1 VRGEDAMIQGRK
13 LVVVMPAYNAERT
26 LVRTYQDLPLDVVDE
41 VIIVDDGS
49 RDGTVALA
57 SRLGERVTVIKHERN
72 LGYGGNQ
79 KTCYSAALDRGA
91 DIVVMVHP
99 DYQYSPRL
107 CGAMAWMVASG
118 EYDLVLASRILGRGA
133 KEGRMPWWRY
143 FANRALTAF
152 ENLLLGLKLSEFHT
166 GYRAYS
172 RDLLTA
178 LPLSANSDDFVFDNQ
193 LIAQAAYFG
202 YRIGEISC
210 PTRYMAEA
218 SSINFRRSVIYGFG
232 VLGTAV
238 AFRLQRWGLAGSR
251 LFSRQ
256 VHVPLSAEGSPEEK
270 SAVAT
275 GSEGGL

>member
-1 VRGEDAMIQGRK
+1 MIQGQK
-13 LVVVMPAYNAERT
+13 LVVVMPAYNAEKT
-26 LVRTYQDLPLDVVDE
+26 LVRTYEDLPLDVVDE

-49 RDGTVALA
+49 GDGTVALA
-57 SRLGERVTVIKHERN
+57 RRLGDRVTVIQHERN

-79 KTCYSAALDRGA
+79 KTCYVTALAHGA

-99 DYQYSPRL
+99 DYQYSPKL

-143 FANRALTAF
+143 VANRGLTAA
-152 ENLLLGLKLSEFHT
+152 ENLLLGLKLSEYHS

-172 RDLLTA
+172 KNLLAA

-193 LIAQAAYFG
+193 VIAQAAYLGF
-202 YRIGEISC
+202 RLGEISC
-210 PTRYMAEA
+210 PTRYTAEA

-232 VLGTAV
+232 VLGTALSY
-238 AFRLQRWGLAGSR
+238 RLNRWGLAKSR
-251 LFSRQ
+251 IFSR
-256 VHVPLSAEGSPEEK
+256 AGS
-270 SAVAT
+270 
-275 GSEGGL
+275 